1 MLEWPVDLILEGE
14 IPECDVVVLGRPVN
28 PTCQVIEIEEIK
40 KIAKCLRDQGGWLI
54 LDEAYIDWTGEE
66 SYASFIEAVPAIVLR
81 SMAPFSGLAGSNLAF
96 VCAPKEVCTALLNE
110 VGTQAVS
117 AAQWWLALQYF
128 NAEKWRAEQTRTL
141 AQSVSRL
148 EALWRT
154 KLGQEVA
161 MDLGGYFVSFVHE
174 NNQEWANQ
182 METHGV
188 LLRTYQTDVCI
199 VRCAIPRD
207 EMGWMRLA
215 HAIDCLNQSLD

>member
-1 MLEWPVDLILEGE
+1 
-14 IPECDVVVLGRPVN
+14 
-28 PTCQVIEIEEIK
+28 
-40 KIAKCLRDQGGWLI
+40 
-54 LDEAYIDWTGEE
+54 
-66 SYASFIEAVPAIVLR
+66 
-81 SMAPFSGLAGSNLAF
+81 MAPFSGLAGSNLAF

-199 VRCAIPRD
+199 VRCAIPHD
-207 EMGWMRLA
+207 ENQPSHLTLKNPDAAVAINLA
-215 HAIDCLNQSLD
+215 IYAGPEQRYCPAAVYEYVKNDSGADQLQINAQNCVHCKTCDIKDPTQNIVWVTPEGGGGPNYPNM